1 MSLFEIIGESVDPGT
16 TGSLET
22 GKPPH
27 EPRSR
32 LAVIVRGIVAL
43 GVVGTVFVMTALVDP
58 LTPGRVTIVACVMAA
73 YLLLAY
79 FVRPQPDYDNLGWAG
94 GIFDNPLR
102 YSDDINRFL
111 VLVMVVLWP
120 GRFVSTAIVDLFRRP
135 PTSAA

>member
-1 MSLFEIIGESVDPGT
+1 MSLFEIIGESVDPGP
-16 TGSLET
+16 TGSVET

-43 GVVGTVFVMTALVDP
+43 GMVGTVFVMTALVGP
-58 LTPGRVTIVACVMAA
+58 LTPGRVGMVAGVMSA
-73 YLLLAY
+73 YLLVAY
-79 FVRPQPDYDNLGWAG
+79 LVRPEPDYDNLGWAG

-111 VLVMVVLWP
+111 VFVMLVLWP

-135 PTSAA
+135 PTSAP